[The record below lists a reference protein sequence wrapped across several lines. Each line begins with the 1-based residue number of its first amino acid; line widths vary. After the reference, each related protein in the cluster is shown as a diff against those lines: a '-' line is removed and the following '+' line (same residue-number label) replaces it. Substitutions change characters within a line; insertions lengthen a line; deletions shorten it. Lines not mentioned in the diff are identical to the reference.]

1 MVSGEKTT
9 VLYACIAQDPLSLNV
24 TVPAGFT
31 ADFSPNP
38 TDIIFSYT
46 SGNIYAL
53 TVTAGANVNSGT
65 YEVNATGSLGTYQ
78 FDASFSVTIK

>member
-1 MVSGEKTT
+1 VKTT
-9 VLYACIAQDPLSLNV
+9 VIYACIAQDPLSLNV

-53 TVTAGANVNSGT
+53 TVTAGATVSSGT
-65 YEVNATGSLGTYQ
+65 YEVNATGSLGSYQ
-78 FDASFSVTIK
+78 FDASCSVVVK

>member
-1 MVSGEKTT
+1 MVPGEKTT
-9 VLYACIAQDPLSLNV
+9 VLFACTAQDPLSLNV

-53 TVTAGANVNSGT
+53 TVSAGANVSSGT
-65 YEVNATGSLGTYQ
+65 YEVNATGSLGSYS
-78 FDASFSVTIK
+78 FDPSFYVAVK